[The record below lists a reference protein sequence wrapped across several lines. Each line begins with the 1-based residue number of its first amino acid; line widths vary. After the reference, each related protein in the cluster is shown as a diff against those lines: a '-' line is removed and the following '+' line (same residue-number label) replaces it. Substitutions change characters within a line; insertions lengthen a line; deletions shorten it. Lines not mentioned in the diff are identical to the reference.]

1 VGQERAIAQLT
12 GFFGALTLVLAAI
25 GLYGVMSYAVARRT
39 SEIGVRMALGA
50 LPGDVRWLVLR
61 ETLALTAA
69 GLAFGL
75 VAALASVRLV
85 ESLLFGLSPHDP
97 ATMVAALVVMVVV
110 AAASGYL
117 PARRAS
123 RVDPMVS
130 LRYE

>member
-1 VGQERAIAQLT
+1 MGQERAIAQLT